1 MENRQKNNMSLFSRI
16 SFVNLYSNDQERL
29 VAFYRDVLG
38 MVPVEPIEDNDDHW
52 FGFFVSS
59 GLTFAIEPMTNRA
72 NYADLDYRK
81 ENPVLIQFAAAD
93 RAQFEAMT
101 ARLKE
106 KSVPIVNEAREMNY
120 GTITNFLDPDGN
132 LLEILLSKAA

>member
-1 MENRQKNNMSLFSRI
+1 MSLFSHI
-16 SFVNLYSNDQERL
+16 SFVNLYSNDQRRL

-38 MVPVEPIEDNDDHW
+38 MGPIEPVEDNNDHW
-52 FGFFVSS
+52 FGFSAGS

-72 NYADLDYRK
+72 NYVDLDYRK

-93 RAQFEAMT
+93 RAQFDAMT
-101 ARLKE
+101 AHLKE
-106 KSVPIVNEAREMNY
+106 HGVPIVNEAKTMSY

-132 LLEILLSKAA
+132 LLEILLPKS

>member
-1 MENRQKNNMSLFSRI
+1 MSLFSRI
-16 SFVNLYSNDQERL
+16 SFVNLYSNDQQRL

-38 MVPVEPIEDNDDHW
+38 MGPVEPIEENDDHW
-52 FGFFVSS
+52 FGFSAGS

-72 NYADLDYRK
+72 NYADVSYRK
-81 ENPVLIQFAAAD
+81 ENPVLIQFAAED
-93 RAQFEAMT
+93 HAQFDAMT

-106 KSVPIVNEAREMNY
+106 KGVPIVNEAKEMSY

-132 LLEILLSKAA
+132 LLEILLSKVD

>member
-1 MENRQKNNMSLFSRI
+1 MSLFSRI
-16 SFVNLYSNDQERL
+16 SFVNLYSNDQQRL
-29 VAFYRDVLG
+29 VSFYRDVLG
-38 MVPVEPIEDNDDHW
+38 MGPVEPIEDNDDHW
-52 FGFFVSS
+52 FGFSAGS

-93 RAQFEAMT
+93 RAQFDAMT
-101 ARLKE
+101 VHLKE
-106 KSVPIVNEAREMNY
+106 KNVPIVNEAKEMSY

-132 LLEILLSKAA
+132 LLEILLQKS